1 MGALDPSVGEEIISG
16 RITASQIGGEAAKAG
31 FTLTRTEAENLRK
44 AGLTQQQ
51 ARQLYTAAQRELP
64 RLRDIQSRQD
74 SGEQQLTIEEFTQ
87 AVVFQDPDQLENI
100 RRLEA
105 EEESMFSPVGGAAR
119 EGGRVTGL
127 VEG

>member
-1 MGALDPSVGEEIISG
+1 MTEINI
-16 RITASQIGGEAAKAG
+16 EK
-31 FTLTRTEAENLRK
+31 LTRDLIDTFLNAGKISINLRK